1 MTPARKSGLPVSPFE
16 MHVAQTNGGCKEKA
30 AAKKAAGCVQPP
42 NACVAFKVAT
52 RTDVEAQNY
61 FFFFAFFFFAFFAFF
76 AMA

>member
-1 MTPARKSGLPVSPFE
+1 MLRKQ
-16 MHVAQTNGGCKEKA
+16 MAAAKKGGCKEM
-30 AAKKAAGCVQPP
+30 AAGCVQPP

>member
-16 MHVAQTNGGCKEKA
+16 MHVAQRKGGCKEM
-30 AAKKAAGCVQPP
+30 AAGCVQPP